1 MSTDKTFLAC
11 LHESTGRAI
20 ALPLAL
26 ALAAAS
32 VLTKKIKDLHQSFV
46 GFSLYRV
53 FGIIIHGGAKLY

>member
-32 VLTKKIKDLHQSFV
+32 VLTKKLKFYIKVLLDLV
-46 GFSLYRV
+46 YTGYLV
-53 FGIIIHGGAKLY
+53 